1 MDAFRWELGGWM
13 EIRLEAFFI
22 TYLLANFQL
31 FYAWGTPS
39 KNSFE
44 NISLK
49 K

>member
-22 TYLLANFQL
+22 TYLPANFQL

-39 KNSFE
+39 KKF
-44 NISLK
+44 I
-49 K
+49 